1 MGRQRSG
8 EREAYWRD
16 VVSRQAASGQ
26 TVAMF
31 CQREKISP
39 PSFYVWRKKLKR
51 QATSPQFVPITI
63 STPATPASA
72 KFEVRLSGG
81 TTVMVPDGFNE
92 AALRRLLQVAREVE
106 RGDA

>member
-31 CQREKISP
+31 CQMERISP
-39 PSFYVWRKKLKR
+39 QSFYVWRKKEEAGWSKFNPLPINNPVSTFR
-51 QATSPQFVPITI
+51 THQRISATSQWW
-63 STPATPASA
+63 
-72 KFEVRLSGG
+72 
-81 TTVMVPDGFNE
+81 
-92 AALRRLLQVAREVE
+92 
-106 RGDA
+106 